1 MKRNGSI
8 ISLINHLAYKGLL
21 TVFPTV
27 FLFFL
32 LFLSSEDIIYSLQK
46 SSREQLDGVQLRRNQ
61 RGKFQPSCFS
71 VKENVIPGE
80 LTQSKRLTCQTRAPN
95 KTKQFKGNCSVTR
108 HLYIVPCGS
117 RKEASGH
124 FCVHFVGLY
133 FSREKRGFA
142 AGQQHL
148 APLAELAVGKTQGI
162 WQKYAGQVKSCPTH
176 PRMSLP
182 TLVCQYPHSF
192 SKHFLGKHSGS
203 LVCSFLLLVSIP
215 ASFSNII
222 FSLKIGYESYF
233 CPLSRDLSSQ
243 TPTGCRNE
251 LKPILKKKEKEGLA

>member
-8 ISLINHLAYKGLL
+8 ISLISHLAYKGLL

-32 LFLSSEDIIYSLQK
+32 LFLSSEDTIYSLRK
-46 SSREQLDGVQLRRNQ
+46 SSLEQLDGIQLRQNQ

-71 VKENVIPGE
+71 MKENVIPGE
-80 LTQSKRLTCQTRAPN
+80 YKLTCQTRAPN

-133 FSREKRGFA
+133 FSRQKRGFA
-142 AGQQHL
+142 AGQHHL

-162 WQKYAGQVKSCPTH
+162 
-176 PRMSLP
+176 
-182 TLVCQYPHSF
+182 
-192 SKHFLGKHSGS
+192 
-203 LVCSFLLLVSIP
+203 
-215 ASFSNII
+215 
-222 FSLKIGYESYF
+222 
-233 CPLSRDLSSQ
+233 
-243 TPTGCRNE
+243 
-251 LKPILKKKEKEGLA
+251 